1 MRAGA
6 GAAGG
11 EFQGEVLRKTQ
22 KETWKDMSRRRWSAL
37 AVTVGF
43 ASMMLCSGCGLFGGK
58 KGTETEGML
67 PNEIPTSGVGD
78 LPMGARDGGGTLMTT
93 PESQIEHVMFA
104 FDSYQIEQTEI
115 PKIEKAAAFLKSNA
129 GVRLV
134 TEGHCDERGSNEY
147 NMSLGEHRALAIRAN
162 LISLGIGG
170 DRIQTR
176 SFGEE
181 RPADSGHNE
190 EAWRINRRG
199 EFALYR

>member
-1 MRAGA
+1 MRTRYWNGWRRVMIAGCICL
-6 GAAGG
+6 
-11 EFQGEVLRKTQ
+11 VLGTGCRTRKTRGRTP
-22 KETWKDMSRRRWSAL
+22 ET
-37 AVTVGF
+37 G
-43 ASMMLCSGCGLFGGK
+43 
-58 KGTETEGML
+58 GTEIL
-67 PNEIPTSGVGD
+67 IPSESIPGDESLSTRFEDGVRVTD
-78 LPMGARDGGGTLMTT
+78 VTL
-93 PESQIEHVMFA
+93 ENVMFA
-104 FDSYQIEQTEI
+104 FDSFQIEPGEVG
-115 PKIEKAAAFLKSNA
+115 KIDAVATYMTSNPA
-129 GVRLV
+129 TRLV
-134 TEGHCDERGSNEY
+134 VEGHCDERGSNEY